1 MKTIFFPHIEYYDQK
16 AYIKQ
21 TVKAKEHC
29 KSSHFSPVLF
39 SFIDSFQKIPKQ
51 QDSRKRRISI
61 LHFQLP
67 FLTTHKQWQVVRG
80 ITIEGSILHISKG
93 IKARNHFY
101 ISSQSY
107 LVSYAF
113 LLFSFNMLSQL
124 ENVIGIFK
132 FST

>member
-16 AYIKQ
+16 AYLEQ
-21 TVKAKEHC
+21 TVKAKEQC
-29 KSSHFSPVLF
+29 KSSHIFPVLF

-51 QDSRKRRISI
+51 QDTRKRRISI

-67 FLTTHKQWQVVRG
+67 FFTTHKQWHVVRG

-93 IKARNHFY
+93 IKTRNHFY
-101 ISSQSY
+101 ISSQYY